1 MWIYVDWKI
10 SESEY
15 HAGFQSVRCQSFSDT
30 FSSLPRQIWHRNLST
45 DNFNNMTW
53 TDYRKSLNISIYLT
67 SFPKADL
74 ISLDPTSF
82 FVPQGQQATEVKVM
96 VAPEEA
102 MYHGPGASARNNEL
116 GHT

>member
-1 MWIYVDWKI
+1 
-10 SESEY
+10 
-15 HAGFQSVRCQSFSDT
+15 
-30 FSSLPRQIWHRNLST
+30 
-45 DNFNNMTW
+45 MTW

-67 SFPKADL
+67 SLPKADL

-82 FVPQGQQATEVKVM
+82 CVPQGQQATEVKVM

-116 GHT
+116 GHTWKRRALEDYVYYGWCIEVDK